1 MEGPN
6 EFELSSLPSDG
17 ITNIVFAPTSPS
29 FLFASSWDKS
39 VRLYD
44 VNSNVLRVQYHH
56 SAAVLDCTFSDEVHG
71 FSGGLDK
78 FLKMFDFNTNTDTVL
93 GAHRDAIQCVNHCP
107 AIGFICSGSWDK
119 TVKLWDIR
127 GNRGAVGTLDQQEKV
142 YTMDVSQEKLI
153 VGTKAR
159 RVLIWD
165 LRNTGQPLWHREST
179 LKFQTRCIRC
189 FPNGQGYVLSS
200 IEGRVA
206 VEFFDPS
213 PEVQKT
219 KYAFKCHRIKENGKE
234 TIYPVTA
241 VSFHSVHNT
250 FATGGCDGFV
260 NVWDAFNRKRLAQ
273 FHRYPTS
280 ISSLS
285 FNCDGSLLAIASSYM
300 LEEGEKESPPR
311 DTIFIRHVTDM
322 ETKPK

>member
-165 LRNTGQPLWHREST
+165 LRNTVSMLANTKTETGRERTDGQMD
-179 LKFQTRCIRC
+179 K
-189 FPNGQGYVLSS
+189 G
-200 IEGRVA
+200 
-206 VEFFDPS
+206 
-213 PEVQKT
+213 
-219 KYAFKCHRIKENGKE
+219 
-234 TIYPVTA
+234 
-241 VSFHSVHNT
+241 
-250 FATGGCDGFV
+250 
-260 NVWDAFNRKRLAQ
+260 
-273 FHRYPTS
+273 TS
-280 ISSLS
+280 
-285 FNCDGSLLAIASSYM
+285 G
-300 LEEGEKESPPR
+300 
-311 DTIFIRHVTDM
+311 DT
-322 ETKPK
+322 